1 MDFSFT
7 PEQEAYRMQLRGWLE
22 KNLPPGWGGDYNGPE
37 DPHECA
43 EFRKA
48 WERKLR
54 SAYDDS
60 DTNSR
65 T

>member
-1 MDFSFT
+1 MLS
-7 PEQEAYRMQLRGWLE
+7 
-22 KNLPPGWGGDYNGPE
+22 GG
-37 DPHECA
+37 A
-43 EFRKA
+43 R
-48 WERKLR
+48 ERKLR